1 MTKLEKYIFE
11 LFAPYLIKNQCPKK
25 VSLGWRDAES
35 RNCYY
40 VHVYSKSELIL
51 AVRGLEANGVN
62 GKFFDGNKS
71 CSDACIPYKW
81 LNLSDIRVTHFYG
94 TSTFEY
100 KSFIKYILNGFTRK
114 DLALSYLRHIY
125 ANILQ
130 FFFNRTKLVMVQRH
144 ELLKTLVQNHFKS
157 THTGI
162 DQLDLMTKLHSIRW
176 ITHPEG
182 EAVEKELELYLDSL
196 VETGKLSKI
205 NTEYV
210 VKGKAIVTI
219 ENYEE
224 AERRHRDNLRS
235 QRRMIYLTILLAIFA
250 LVQAGVIKVP
260 TLFDLSCF
268 K

>member
-1 MTKLEKYIFE
+1 MS
-11 LFAPYLIKNQCPKK
+11 Q
-25 VSLGWRDAES
+25 VRRDAES
-35 RNCYY
+35 KNCYY
-40 VHVYSKSELIL
+40 VRVYSKSEPIL
-51 AVRGLEANGVN
+51 VVRGLEANGVN
-62 GKFFDGNKS
+62 GEFFDGKY

-100 KSFIKYILNGFTRK
+100 KNFIKYILNSFTRK
-114 DLALSYLRHIY
+114 DLALYYLRHFY

-144 ELLKTLVQNHFKS
+144 ELLKNLVQNHFNS
-157 THTGI
+157 THEGI
-162 DQLDLMTKLHSIRW
+162 DQLDLMTKLYSTRW
-176 ITHPEG
+176 IMHPKG
-182 EAVEKELELYLDSL
+182 QAVEKKLVLFLDSL
-196 VETGKLSKI
+196 VETGELSKI